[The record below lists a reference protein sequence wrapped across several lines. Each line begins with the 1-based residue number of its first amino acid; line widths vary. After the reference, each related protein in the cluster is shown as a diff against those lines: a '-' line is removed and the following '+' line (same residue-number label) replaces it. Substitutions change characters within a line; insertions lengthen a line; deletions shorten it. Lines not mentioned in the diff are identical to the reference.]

1 MKKLYKSTILVGVSL
16 LTIAGLAA
24 CDNKKSDSQ
33 SKEENRQNVM
43 TMSTLSG
50 IGMLEELNQPATY
63 GVEDDILANI
73 EKFSALL
80 VTNDSTKV
88 TTEASDKEGYQ
99 KKTVIKAH
107 TMLDDTKELVL
118 YYNETIKE
126 EEYDEV
132 EYCLDGIAIEGDVT
146 YTLKGESEI
155 ESDEEELEFTL
166 KSEDGSYVTIK
177 QEKESDEQEF
187 EYNLYQNG
195 KRVFSQSIEYEIE
208 RGYTNIEFKE
218 KTNSTKV
225 KFEIRIKNDVTYV
238 RYDQTLYT
246 LEEVVNED
254 GTKKLVLKVSDKNIN
269 DIFSRFDD

>member
-33 SKEENRQNVM
+33 LKEENRQNVM

-126 EEYDEV
+126 EYDEV
-132 EYCLDGIAIEGDVT
+132 EYRLDGIAIEGDVT